1 MDGVK
6 ERFSDGTFVDIA
18 SVSAFT
24 LADTA
29 ASRRETA
36 GVRSLE
42 PPPLKEPRYVDRTSC
57 RMKQT

>member
-6 ERFSDGTFVDIA
+6 ERFSDGTFADTA
-18 SVSAFT
+18 SVNTFT
-24 LADTA
+24 LTDAA

-36 GVRSLE
+36 GARSLE
-42 PPPLKEPRYVDRTSC
+42 PPPSKEPRYVDRTSC